1 VGRVRRTG
9 LRRRADGVTVIVAPG
24 VDGPPRVAFVAGRS
38 LGSAVRRNRAR
49 RRLREAMARVRLR
62 PGYDYVVLA
71 SPVVVEIGFDDLTE
85 RLRRAVE
92 GS

>member
-1 VGRVRRTG
+1 
-9 LRRRADGVTVIVAPG
+9 VTVIVAPG
-24 VDGPPRVAFVAGRS
+24 ADGPPRVAFVAGRS
-38 LGSAVRRNRAR
+38 LGSAVRRNRAK

-62 PGYDYVVLA
+62 PGHDYVVLA
-71 SPVVVEIGFDDLTE
+71 SPTVVEIGFDDLTE

>member
-1 VGRVRRTG
+1 
-9 LRRRADGVTVIVAPG
+9 
-24 VDGPPRVAFVAGRS
+24 
-38 LGSAVRRNRAR
+38 
-49 RRLREAMARVRLR
+49 MARVRLR